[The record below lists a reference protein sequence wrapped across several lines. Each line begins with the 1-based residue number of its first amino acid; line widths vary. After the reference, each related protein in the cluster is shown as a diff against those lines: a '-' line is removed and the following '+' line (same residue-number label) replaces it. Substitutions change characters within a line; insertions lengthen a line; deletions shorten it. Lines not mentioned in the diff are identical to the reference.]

1 VAVRAKK
8 EGTEM
13 DSKVTLNAFLD
24 GGSSEPEVQI
34 TVSGWD
40 LDAGLTFVQI
50 DRGDSGTLA
59 GLLLDEFQVGELI
72 AALQDRPHMAV
83 DTNLCTGKVR

>member
-1 VAVRAKK
+1 MGSTVV
-8 EGTEM
+8 
-13 DSKVTLNAFLD
+13 NAFLD

-34 TVSGWD
+34 TVSGWA
-40 LDAGLTFVQI
+40 LDAGMTFVQV

-72 AALQDRPHMAV
+72 AALQHRPHTAPAV
-83 DTNLCTGKVR
+83 HMCTGKIR